1 MCMFGY
7 KVYRLGKCYVR
18 NTPENFENLAPTIH
32 CQKTQFHSLY
42 YLKELV
48 VLVISG
54 TPAGLSDF
62 VPRMFP
68 LNWPEFYLLC

>member
-1 MCMFGY
+1 MFGY

-18 NTPENFENLAPTIH
+18 NNPENFENLAPTIH
-32 CQKTQFHSLY
+32 CQKAQFHSLY

-62 VPRMFP
+62 IPRMFL
-68 LNWPEFYLLC
+68 LN